1 MYKEFKSA
9 FLNALIYYFNELF
22 IWKSQE
28 QLQIKTNTIVP
39 ANSRFF

>member
-9 FLNALIYYFNELF
+9 FLNALIYYFNEVF

-39 ANSRFF
+39 IPAFFE